1 MNSSINRRKINYLI
15 FCLTIVLVLT
25 QSMNCSIEPIQSII
39 IDIFMIIYMGFII
52 YIRYF
57 IIFESSSSIVYFN
70 LDDRNVTKVKKLFI
84 ISPIIILLYCM
95 CYLL

>member
-1 MNSSINRRKINYLI
+1 MNHLI
-15 FCLTIVLVLT
+15 FFCLTIVLVLN

-57 IIFESSSSIVYFN
+57 IIFESSSIVYFN